1 MKGKVM
7 AKYEHLPIY
16 KKAFDLNVYFE
27 KIIRNFSRYHKYT
40 LGTEMR
46 EHARIIVKLIA
57 KANSKRDKR
66 EILLELR
73 EKIEELK
80 LVIRLCKELK
90 VFNNFNSFQESLNY
104 AIDIARQ
111 NEGWMKKSQ

>member
-1 MKGKVM
+1 M

-46 EHARIIVKLIA
+46 EHARKIVKLIA
-57 KANSKRDKR
+57 KANSEKNKK
-66 EILLELR
+66 ELLLELR
-73 EKIEELK
+73 DKVEELK

-90 VFNNFNSFQESLNY
+90 VFNNFNSFQLSLNY
-104 AIDIARQ
+104 VIDIAKQ
-111 NEGWMKKSQ
+111 NEGWIKSLEYKK